1 MADYADAWTLIFD
14 SFAKDKHGFYA
25 VPALALISAYRAVCT
40 EARRGAAG
48 LVTPYDAT
56 IFFKAN
62 GRTRVPVRFEGGVHF
77 AQFMCYPGLSIIR
90 DRPTGQMFA
99 VYHDGFN
106 ETERRTHK
114 GKSIYSANVRRV
126 YPLARLAQLL
136 SEHESHEGLRL
147 GSLQPFLDRNRLGL
161 RNVPTIRNATVFS
174 EASVFAVTA
183 KNQMRGFSW
192 TGEPGPLTV
201 HTEDSISQRVIP
213 HGVHHFTNP
222 GDLVLTVTETNTF
235 GKAKPTWHLMPL
247 SGRECWY
254 GEDHA
259 VLHTMDDTFDW
270 NLLRVHPL
278 ARALGHF
285 CDACVAEGPGWLVS
299 LFAHGSPHFPV
310 RVVPGID
317 TEDLRTMG
325 HLARL
330 RRSRA
335 EEAKTRP
342 FHPIDNPS
350 GYHPTEKRG
359 LHHRAKRSA
368 AVVAQERMLQSGDG
382 QATAAEAE
390 AEAAPVTIDLTTD
403 DNPKTNSEPESD
415 PKRRRTRHSAL
426 PPHQDPQPK
435 TVSEALQSL
444 YAFLMSV

>member
-1 MADYADAWTLIFD
+1 MADYADAWTLVFD

-25 VPALALISAYRAVCT
+25 VPALALISAYRTVCS

-77 AQFMCYPGLSIIR
+77 AQFMFLPGLSIIR

-106 ETERRTHK
+106 DTERRTHK
-114 GKSIYSANVRRV
+114 GNRIYSARVCRV
-126 YPLARLAQLL
+126 YPLARVAQLL
-136 SEHESHEGLRL
+136 GGHESHEGQRL
-147 GSLQPFLDRNRLGL
+147 GSLQPFLHPNRLGL

-174 EASVFAVTA
+174 EATVFAVTA
-183 KNQMRGFSW
+183 KNQMRSFSW

-201 HTEDSISQRVIP
+201 HNEDSISQRVVP
-213 HGVHHFTNP
+213 HGVHHFTNC

-235 GKAKPTWHLMPL
+235 GRAKPTWHLMPL
-247 SGRECWY
+247 SGRECWH

-259 VLHTMDDTFDW
+259 VLYSMDDSFDW
-270 NLLRVHPL
+270 ELLGVHPL
-278 ARALGHF
+278 VRALGHF
-285 CDACVAEGPGWLVS
+285 CDARVAEGPGWLVS

-330 RRSRA
+330 CRSRA

-342 FHPIDNPS
+342 FHPIDNPN

-359 LHHRAKRSA
+359 LHLRAKRSA

-382 QATAAEAE
+382 QATPAEAV
-390 AEAAPVTIDLTTD
+390 PVTIDLTND
-403 DNPKTNSEPESD
+403 DGPKADPEPAPEPAPD

-426 PPHQDPQPK
+426 PAHQARPK
-435 TVSEALQSL
+435 TVGEALQSL

>member
-14 SFAKDKHGFYA
+14 SFAKDKHGFYT
-25 VPALALISAYRAVCT
+25 VPALALISVYRAVCT

-62 GRTRVPVRFEGGVHF
+62 GRTRVPYRFEGGVHF
-77 AQFMCYPGLSIIR
+77 AQFWCYPGLSIIR

-106 ETERRTHK
+106 GTERRTHK
-114 GKSIYSANVRRV
+114 GTWIYSANVRRV

-136 SEHESHEGLRL
+136 SGHESHEGLRL
-147 GSLQPFLDRNRLGL
+147 GSLEPFLHPNRLGL

-183 KNQMRGFSW
+183 KNQMRSFSW

-201 HTEDSISQRVIP
+201 HVEDSISQRVVS
-213 HGVHHFTNP
+213 HGVHHFTNS
-222 GDLVLTVTETNTF
+222 GDFVLTVTETDKF
-235 GKAKPTWHLMPL
+235 GRGKPTWQLLPL
-247 SGRECWY
+247 SGNKCWH

-259 VLHTMDDTFDW
+259 VLFEKDNPFVWELMGI
-270 NLLRVHPL
+270 HPL
-278 ARALGHF
+278 VRALGHF
-285 CDACVAEGPGWLVS
+285 CDAHVAEGPGWLVS
-299 LFAHGSPHFPV
+299 LFAHGSPLFPV
-310 RVVPGID
+310 RVVPGINA
-317 TEDLRTMG
+317 EDMRTMG

-350 GYHPTEKRG
+350 GYHPTGKRG
-359 LHHRAKRSA
+359 VERPAKRSA

-390 AEAAPVTIDLTTD
+390 AAPVTIDLTTD
-403 DNPKTNSEPESD
+403 DDNPKTNAEPESD
-415 PKRRRTRHSAL
+415 PKRRRTRHSGL
-426 PPHQDPQPK
+426 RLHQDQQPQ
-435 TVSEALQSL
+435 TVSEALQGLYSFAMSL
-444 YAFLMSV
+444 

>member
-1 MADYADAWTLIFD
+1 MAGYADAWTLVFD
-14 SFAKDKHGFYA
+14 SFAKDKHGFYT
-25 VPALALISAYRAVCT
+25 VPALALISAYRTVCS

-77 AQFMCYPGLSIIR
+77 AQFPCWPGLSIIR

-106 ETERRTHK
+106 DTERRTHK
-114 GKSIYSANVRRV
+114 GTSIYSARVCRV

-147 GSLQPFLDRNRLGL
+147 GSLQPFLNPNRLGL
-161 RNVPTIRNATVFS
+161 RNVPTIRNATAFS
-174 EASVFAVTA
+174 EATVFAVTA

-201 HTEDSISQRVIP
+201 HNEDSISQRVIP
-213 HGVHHFTNP
+213 HGMQHFTNP

-247 SGRECWY
+247 NGRKCWY

-270 NLLRVHPL
+270 DLLRVHPL

-285 CDACVAEGPGWLVS
+285 CDARVAEGPGWLVS

-317 TEDLRTMG
+317 IEDLRTMG

-330 RRSRA
+330 CRSRA

-342 FHPIDNPS
+342 FHPINNPN

-359 LHHRAKRSA
+359 LHLRAKRSA
-368 AVVAQERMLQSGDG
+368 AVVAQERMLQSEDD
-382 QATAAEAE
+382 QATAAEVAS
-390 AEAAPVTIDLTTD
+390 VTIDLTTD
-403 DNPKTNSEPESD
+403 DNPKTNAEPEPDS
-415 PKRRRTRHSAL
+415 KRRRTRHSAL
-426 PPHQDPQPK
+426 PPHQGQQPN

-444 YAFLMSV
+444 YAFVRSL